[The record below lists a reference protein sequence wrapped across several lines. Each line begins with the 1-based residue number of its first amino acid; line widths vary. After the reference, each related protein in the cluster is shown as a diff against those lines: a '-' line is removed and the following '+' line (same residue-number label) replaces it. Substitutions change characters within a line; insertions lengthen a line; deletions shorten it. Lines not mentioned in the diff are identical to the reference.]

1 MNSVDKVNKL
11 SKSDFVSIFG
21 NVFEKTTWIAEK
33 VFTFKPFENYEE
45 LSNKFLNIFEN
56 EREENH
62 LKILNSHP
70 DLAIEKI
77 MTIDSKK
84 EQIGAQLNQ
93 CTKEEFDALNKS
105 LPTINWDNLLKYETL
120 DSTSGSQE
128 LACTAGGCEI

>member
-11 SKSDFVSIFG
+11 SKTVFVSIFG
-21 NVFEKTTWIAEK
+21 NVFEKTTLIAEK

-45 LSNKFLNIFEN
+45 LSNKFLSIFEN

-84 EQIGAQLNQ
+84 EQSDAQLNQ
-93 CTKEEFDALNKS
+93 CTKEEFEEFMKLNNLIFHLLLWLQEK
-105 LPTINWDNLLKYETL
+105 INLKF
-120 DSTSGSQE
+120 
-128 LACTAGGCEI
+128 